1 MHCIS
6 YSHRGAF
13 RFAFLLPALIGLF
26 VVGCSNDTTCPAGS
40 SEAACTQRFEPIE
53 IAVPMERSTPA
64 ELGIEP
70 YVGTAVAPQPIP
82 PLDITPHPLFSEDDS
97 RIHNDHYNSAAYN
110 RTGVAGP
117 AIDVTTHKL
126 GELTGVC
133 AMLTML
139 KNGYV
144 VGTCF
149 RADTEVHVML
159 TMFDNENL
167 NIVAERDLGFRPFQ
181 PNAAG
186 GAYFT
191 MDKDENLFIG
201 PPTNRLEQYH
211 IEVVDGAPE
220 FVQDFSKEIPGL
232 DPWVVRTGPG
242 LQDTV
247 IDFEGRFWFMVTDG
261 RVGYLDP
268 ETEEIKMTDLGE
280 GLQNSMVVDENG
292 VYMVTY
298 NALYRLSVAENGN
311 VRQDWRAPYDPGDG
325 TGVILPGSG
334 TSPTLFG
341 IQEDLITICDNASS
355 QVNAVVFDRATG
367 ERRTEIPLF
376 RPDESATENTAV
388 GYGDELL
395 FVNNG
400 GYAGPFSPARETD
413 TGMERYRVVRNE
425 SGTVTDYK
433 TRWKNDASIANS
445 AQLSTASGVVWGYGA
460 DVDIADTDHFYLVA
474 HSWETGDEIF
484 RAYVGDET
492 QFDPFTGQ
500 VHLHPDGTMYI
511 GTLNGVVMMRDVE

>member
-1 MHCIS
+1 LLI
-6 YSHRGAF
+6 AL
-13 RFAFLLPALIGLF
+13 FAF
-26 VVGCSNDTTCPAGS
+26 GCGESSGATGGS
-40 SEAACTQRFEPIE
+40 GGVDRFEPIH
-53 IAVPMERSTPA
+53 IAVPMDRSTPE

-70 YVGTAVAPQPIP
+70 YVGGPVVPMLMPA
-82 PLDITPHPLFSEDDS
+82 LDITPHPLFSEDDS

-110 RTGVAGP
+110 RTGVTGP

-126 GELTGVC
+126 GTLTGVC

-167 NIVAERDLGFRPFQ
+167 DIVAERDLGFRPFQ
-181 PNAAG
+181 ANAAG

-201 PPTNRLEQYH
+201 PPSNRLEQYH

-220 FVQDFSKEIPGL
+220 FVQDFSKEIPDL
-232 DPWVVRTGPG
+232 DPWLEATEPG

-268 ETEEIKMTDLGE
+268 ETDDIKMIDLGE

-298 NALYRLSVAENGN
+298 QALYRLSVAENGD
-311 VRQDWRAPYDPGDG
+311 VKQDWRAPYDPGEG

-341 IQEDLITICDNASS
+341 IEEDVITICDNAPS

-388 GYGDELL
+388 GYGDDLL

-400 GYAGPFSPARETD
+400 TYGGPFTPARVTD
-413 TGMERYRVVRNE
+413 TGMERYRLVRND
-425 SGTVTDYK
+425 SGTVTDYE
-433 TRWKNDASIANS
+433 TLWKNDASIANS

-460 DVDIADTDHFYLVA
+460 DVDIADMDHFYLVG

-484 RAYVGDET
+484 RAYVGNHVE
-492 QFDPFTGQ
+492 FDPFTGQ

-511 GTLNGVVMMRDVE
+511 GALRGVVMMRDVE

>member
-1 MHCIS
+1 MHCFS
-6 YSHRGAF
+6 FSKPGAL
-13 RFAFLLPALIGLF
+13 RFAFLFSALMALF
-26 VVGCSNDTTCPAGS
+26 VVGCGES
-40 SEAACTQRFEPIE
+40 SSAPVQGRFEPIH
-53 IAVPMERSTPA
+53 IAVPMERSTPE

-70 YVGTAVAPQPIP
+70 YVGSPVVPKPIP
-82 PLDITPHPLFSEDDS
+82 ALEITPHPLFSEDDS

-117 AIDVTTHKL
+117 AIEVTTHKL
-126 GELTGVC
+126 GELTGIC
-133 AMLTML
+133 AMMTML
-139 KNGYV
+139 KSGYLI
-144 VGTCF
+144 GSCF

-201 PPTNRLEQYH
+201 PPSNRLEQYH
-211 IEVVDGAPE
+211 IEVADGAPE

-232 DPWVVRTGPG
+232 DPWLEQGEPG

-247 IDFEGRFWFMVTDG
+247 IDFKGRFWFMVTDG

-268 ETEEIKMTDLGE
+268 ETDDIKMIDLEE

-298 NALYRLSVAENGN
+298 NALYRLSVAENGD
-311 VRQDWRAPYDPGDG
+311 VRQDWRAPYDSGG

-341 IQEDLITICDNASS
+341 VEEDLITICDNAAS

-367 ERRTEIPLF
+367 ERRASIPLF

-400 GYAGPFSPARETD
+400 SYVGPFSPARDTD

-425 SGTVTDYK
+425 GGTVTDYE
-433 TRWKNDASIANS
+433 TVWKNDASIANS

-460 DVDIADTDHFYLVA
+460 DVDIADTDHFYLVG

-492 QFDPFTGQ
+492 KFDPFTGQ

-511 GTLNGVVMMRDVE
+511 GTVNGVVMMRDVE